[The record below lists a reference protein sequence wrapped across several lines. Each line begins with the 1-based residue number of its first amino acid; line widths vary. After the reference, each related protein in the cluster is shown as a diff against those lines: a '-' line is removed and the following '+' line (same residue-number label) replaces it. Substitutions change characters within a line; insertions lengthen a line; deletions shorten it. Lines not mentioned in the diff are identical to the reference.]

1 MGTTPQ
7 TFTARQLAEILGR
20 NQGPELFF
28 QQPFATL
35 TSPVIPKV
43 INLNRPLERIH
54 IVWRGRVQIATANFT
69 TIASEAPQT
78 IIQRIRLTG
87 LHRRYG
93 ALAPIDISGATA
105 FAYTRLFRLRTSSL
119 YITTGGITTR
129 QADPSV
135 PFQQVGTTFGNIGTY
150 DLEVH
155 YDIPLIPILNVGS
168 ESEISTVPFL
178 FQQADWQDTLQLQLF
193 FGDATSFGTPGT
205 AVTTFSAFGSGSG
218 SPLVSIFSN
227 YEILG
232 PLANSVSPAVVVRNE
247 QTITTVT
254 SVANNVRLLLMQKQK
269 TGNILIKSG
278 TLLTGSSA
286 GVSVFGALQDTM
298 LDLTQVVVDNKPV
311 RNNFNNFAQKE
322 YAGYVF
328 GTALP
333 QGYLNFP
340 FQDSMSPYTYFRG
353 DLLAGGSTF
362 EVDSNILTANANNA
376 VGIIQEQVIG
386 DPQ

>member
-1 MGTTPQ
+1 MGSSPQ
-7 TFTARQLAEILGR
+7 TFSSRQLAEILGR

-28 QQPFATL
+28 QQAFSTL

-69 TIASEAPQT
+69 TVAAEAPQT

-93 ALAPIDISGATA
+93 ALAPIDLTGATA
-105 FAYTRLFRLRTSSL
+105 FAYTKLFRLRTSSL
-119 YITTGGITTR
+119 IINGTR
-129 QADPSV
+129 QADPGV
-135 PFQQVGTTFGNIGTY
+135 PFAQVGTVFGNIATY
-150 DLEVH
+150 DLEIH
-155 YDIPLIPILNVGS
+155 YDLPLLPILNIGS
-168 ESEISTVPFL
+168 ESEIATVPFL

-218 SPLVSIFSN
+218 SPLVSIFAN

-247 QTITTVT
+247 QTITAGVT

-269 TGNILIKSG
+269 TTNIVVKSG

-286 GVSVFGALQDTM
+286 GVSVFGTIVDNM
-298 LDLTQVVVDNKPV
+298 LDLTQVVVDNKPI

-328 GTALP
+328 GTVLP
-333 QGYLNFP
+333 GGYLNFP
-340 FQDSMSPYTYFRG
+340 FLDSMSPYTYFRG
-353 DLLAGGSTF
+353 DLLAGGSTY
-362 EVDSNILTANANNA
+362 EVDSNVLTANAQNA
-376 VGIIQEQVIG
+376 VAIVQEQVIG